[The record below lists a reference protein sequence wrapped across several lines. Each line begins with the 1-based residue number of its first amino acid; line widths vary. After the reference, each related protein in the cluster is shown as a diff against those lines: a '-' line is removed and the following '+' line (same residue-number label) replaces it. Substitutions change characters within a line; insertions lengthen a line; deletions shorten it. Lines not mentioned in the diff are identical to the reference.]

1 MEPNAGSWTEGGQ
14 RRPGA
19 VADTVP
25 GPAPRVVR
33 VDVRGGVDSDGDGR
47 ADTVLTGDGDALLV
61 HTDLDG
67 DGLSDQLL
75 AVTGDGAV
83 HEVGHEVGRGDG
95 AGPDTLGCLP
105 AEV

>member
-1 MEPNAGSWTEGGQ
+1 MQEGP

-19 VADTVP
+19 VPDDVAT
-25 GPAPRVVR
+25 PRRVLR
-33 VDVRGGVDSDGDGR
+33 VDVRGGVDSDGDGH

-75 AVTGDGAV
+75 AVTGDGGV
-83 HEVGHEVGRGDG
+83 HEVALDA
-95 AGPDTLGCLP
+95 AGPDTPGCLP
-105 AEV
+105 GEV